1 MKVGES
7 GMRTIVHL
15 SDLHFG
21 RTDDA
26 LLEPLAAVI
35 RHVAPHL
42 VAVSGDLTQRARTP
56 QFKAARAFLDQLPKP
71 QIVVPGNHDV
81 PLYDVLS
88 RFTRP
93 LAKYRRYVTSELEPY
108 YADEEIAAL
117 GINTA
122 RSLTFKRGRIN
133 ARQME
138 SAQRRLCSLPAGII
152 KIIVT
157 HHPFDLP
164 TGYDPGDR
172 VGRASLAME
181 MLSSCRCDL
190 LLAGHLHISGIG
202 STVRRYVDQE
212 HEAII
217 VQAGTATSTRGRG
230 EVNSFNVLHVEQS
243 RIEVQRNAWD
253 AALASFTPVA
263 SERFERT
270 ATGWKSKRT

>member
-1 MKVGES
+1 MKARES
-7 GMRTIVHL
+7 RMRTIVHL

-35 RHVAPHL
+35 QHIAPDL
-42 VAVSGDLTQRARTP
+42 VAVSGDLTQRARIS

-81 PLYDVLS
+81 PLYDVVS

-93 LAKYRRYVTSELEPY
+93 LAKYRRYVTSDLEPY
-108 YADEEIAAL
+108 YADDEIAAL

-138 SAQRRLCSLPAGII
+138 SAQRRLCSLPAGVI

-164 TGYDPGDR
+164 AGHDLGDR
-172 VGRASLAME
+172 VGRASLAMK
-181 MLSSCRCDL
+181 MLSLCRCDL

-202 STVRRYVDQE
+202 STVLSYVDQE

-217 VQAGTATSTRGRG
+217 VQAGTATSTRARG
-230 EVNSFNVLHVEQS
+230 EVNSFNVLRIEQS
-243 RIEVQRNAWD
+243 RIEIGRNAWD

-263 SERFERT
+263 SESFERT
-270 ATGWKSKRT
+270 AAGWKSQ